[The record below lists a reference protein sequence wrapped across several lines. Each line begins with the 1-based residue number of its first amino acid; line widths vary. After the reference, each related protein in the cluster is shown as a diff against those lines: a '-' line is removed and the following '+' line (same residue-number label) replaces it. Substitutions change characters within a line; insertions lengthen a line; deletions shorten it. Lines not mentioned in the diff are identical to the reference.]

1 MKLVIEIPEAKLKA
15 LQVGEK
21 NGVGIGTLERAVLDG
36 IPIPETLENNI
47 MLWDSFPEALRDLH
61 IEHEIDLTED
71 EQSQTINIF
80 IRDERAKVDRVL
92 LIKRFVWDDIRQ
104 SYNPYFG
111 WKLDITTE
119 ILPDADAEADVW
131 IRWDRERKTLTGI
144 KNLDQLFEAVFG
156 KSVSEFKSKT

>member
-1 MKLVIEIPEAKLKA
+1 MKLIIEIPEAKLKA

-21 NGVGIGTLERAVLDG
+21 NGVGIGMLERAVLDG
-36 IPIPETLENNI
+36 IPIPENDLENNI
-47 MLWDSFPEALRDLH
+47 MLWDSFPEALRHLH

-71 EQSQTINIF
+71 EYSQTINIF

-119 ILPDADAEADVW
+119 ILPDADAEVDAW
-131 IRWDRERKTLTGI
+131 LDRKIKTLTGV